1 MGEVVKILKKPDGA
15 SAVHYR
21 YGTYFMN
28 RTTTESL
35 SHSHGVPGPT
45 ADKTNLRHNTYVHL
59 TVSAWQ
65 YLQELL
71 SVSSS
76 FRCVSKVI
84 YRASPHRPDRH
95 PDATVPY
102 RLRFR

>member
-1 MGEVVKILKKPDGA
+1 MGEEVKILKKPDGA

-45 ADKTNLRHNTYVHL
+45 ADKTNLRHNT
-59 TVSAWQ
+59 
-65 YLQELL
+65 
-71 SVSSS
+71 
-76 FRCVSKVI
+76 
-84 YRASPHRPDRH
+84 
-95 PDATVPY
+95 
-102 RLRFR
+102 